1 MINPRDLQGIDA
13 SWLATDAI
21 GQVAVFTTGG
31 EGPVPD
37 SALESVEFAGEF
49 VYSIPETSNFDLFA
63 TVPRPDD
70 FIAFAKRGLFSYDW
84 SDVHRTNQE
93 SIGGYEL
100 QARPSSPIK
109 VWSLPTSLRPMA
121 AATMLSGV
129 TFGLPIV
136 APSEFGT

>member
-1 MINPRDLQGIDA
+1 MFNPRDLQGIDA

-21 GQVAVFTTGG
+21 GQVALFTTGG

-37 SALESVEFAGEF
+37 SALESVEFAEGLLH
-49 VYSIPETSNFDLFA
+49 SIPETSNFDLFT

-100 QARPSSPIK
+100 QARPSCPIK
-109 VWSLPTSLRPMA
+109 VSSLPPSLKAMA
-121 AATMLSGV
+121 TATMLSGV